1 MNEDDFEPEAAF
13 MKIGFN
19 MRQALK
25 KHPPMGMLEG
35 IEEKVTETF
44 IKNPHSEFIADDM
57 SSFERLLLH
66 ALCAYNALNSYSK
79 YKRLGVFKDKEG
91 LIFIAQLILNLTKG

>member
-1 MNEDDFEPEAAF
+1 MTEENFEPEDAF
-13 MKIGFN
+13 LKIGFN

-35 IEEKVTETF
+35 IEGKITETF
-44 IKNPHSEFIADDM
+44 VTNPNSEFVAEDM

-79 YKRLGVFKDKEG
+79 KCTE
-91 LIFIAQLILNLTKG
+91 IFFFEAFIFRF